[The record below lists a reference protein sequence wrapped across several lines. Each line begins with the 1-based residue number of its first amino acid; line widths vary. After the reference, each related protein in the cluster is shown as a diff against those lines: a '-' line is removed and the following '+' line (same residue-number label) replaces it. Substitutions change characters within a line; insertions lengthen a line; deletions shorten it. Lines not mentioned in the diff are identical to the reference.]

1 MSTQR
6 SLVTA
11 VVALALVFFASRF
24 RWSSL
29 PTGRVDVSGT
39 VHLDG
44 SPLQD
49 AAGTVVMGL
58 DADRGA
64 VVAGRIDGSGRYR
77 VDTTHKG
84 DGIAPGRYR
93 VAVSAYRPDASPG
106 DAASESL
113 LLKKYESVTTSG
125 LTVEVTSQPR
135 QTIDLQL
142 LSK

>member
-6 SLVTA
+6 ILVAA
-11 VVALALVFFASRF
+11 VLAFALAFAASRF

-29 PTGRVDVSGT
+29 PAGRVEVSGT
-39 VHLDG
+39 VYLEG
-44 SPLQD
+44 SPLQG

-64 VVAGRIDGSGRYR
+64 VVAGRIDASGRYR

-93 VAVSAYRPDASPG
+93 VAVTAYRPDAAPG
-106 DAASESL
+106 DAAGESL
-113 LLKKYESVTTSG
+113 LPKKLESALTSG
-125 LTVEVTSQPR
+125 LLVEVTAQPR
-135 QTIDLQL
+135 QTIDLHL
-142 LSK
+142 KSK